1 MPGTVLIVEDCEN
14 TAAPL
19 EIALEQMGTVEVL
32 HLVSVREALDL
43 LVSGRHHIVAIVT
56 DLHLAHT
63 DAIELIETVRRDQRY
78 ANLPIVVVSG
88 DTHPETPE
96 RLVRLGANAYF
107 QKPYSPAE
115 ICQTLETLLD
125 AD

>member
-32 HLVSVREALDL
+32 HLMSIHEALDFL
-43 LVSGRHHIVAIVT
+43 ANGRRPVVAIVT
-56 DLHLAHT
+56 DLHLAQA
-63 DAIELIETVRRDQRY
+63 DAFELIEAVRRDQRY
-78 ANLPIVVVSG
+78 ASLPIVVVSG

-96 RLVRLGANAYF
+96 RLARLGANAYF